1 VRFVTPGLFRT
12 LGIPVR
18 EGRDFTKED
27 GPQRSTVVIVSESLA
42 REIWPGESALG
53 KRIRME
59 WDAVHEAEVVGVVGD
74 VRQRALDNPSAQT
87 MYWHQAQ
94 IPTSFMSLVVKSGGV
109 PPDHLVPAA
118 TAALRAVDRG
128 VAVESKPLE
137 EFVADTLGQ
146 QSFTLAL
153 TMAFAITAVLLAS
166 VGLFGV
172 VGQAVGERRREFALR
187 IALGARRDDI
197 GRMVLGEGFR
207 WTAVGAAV
215 GLPAAL
221 AAGQLLGKFLFEVS
235 PRDPATYAAVVV
247 ILASSAFVAV
257 AFPAWRA
264 ARVDPLVVLRTE

>member
-1 VRFVTPGLFRT
+1 MSTLYHASGNEVATFRRAFEQRLPVMLT
-12 LGIPVR
+12 GPTGCGKTRLVEHMGALLG
-18 EGRDFTKED
+18 
-27 GPQRSTVVIVSESLA
+27 
-42 REIWPGESALG
+42 
-53 KRIRME
+53 
-59 WDAVHEAEVVGVVGD
+59 
-74 VRQRALDNPSAQT
+74 
-87 MYWHQAQ
+87 
-94 IPTSFMSLVVKSGGV
+94 
-109 PPDHLVPAA
+109 
-118 TAALRAVDRG
+118 RAVDRG

>member
-1 VRFVTPGLFRT
+1 
-12 LGIPVR
+12 
-18 EGRDFTKED
+18 
-27 GPQRSTVVIVSESLA
+27 
-42 REIWPGESALG
+42 
-53 KRIRME
+53 
-59 WDAVHEAEVVGVVGD
+59 
-74 VRQRALDNPSAQT
+74 
-87 MYWHQAQ
+87 
-94 IPTSFMSLVVKSGGV
+94 
-109 PPDHLVPAA
+109 
-118 TAALRAVDRG
+118 
-128 VAVESKPLE
+128 
-137 EFVADTLGQ
+137 VADTLGQ

-264 ARVDPLVVLRTE
+264 ARVNPLVVLRTE